1 MYFISLVFLYFKSIC
16 VIFSLVMVSAKL
28 ESYFI
33 LNEKSYKLKVGY
45 ANESILPPYIDHT
58 KENTRLSDL
67 IYLKYKLFVFNLMY
81 MKVLNKDNFM
91 YQSLTIKNILKSF
104 IVYFIGINRFT
115 ILLFGMC
122 VNFYKNSNYE
132 DFLLTYFSN
141 TCDHR
146 KLIKINNKWV
156 ANNPKSSLKK
166 LLNDL
171 FDCTNSNKNYFE
183 SYKNDTVSLSSKIKK
198 LDAET
203 KMYQAPFTD
212 KMSSKK
218 THKIFLEAT
227 NNNLLALETDYTK
240 SVNNNNYNKNPI
252 IVQYDGDKK
261 KSTLLEQNP
270 DEISQT
276 TKEHKVKFLSQLF
289 GAHKYGYDIN
299 IISNKYNKSII
310 GVAEIDKD
318 MDIYLNKYGIQI
330 SKEDLFKILDTHT
343 LILLDDF

>member
-1 MYFISLVFLYFKSIC
+1 
-16 VIFSLVMVSAKL
+16 MVSAKL

-122 VNFYKNSNYE
+122 VNFYKNTNYE

-171 FDCTNSNKNYFE
+171 FYCTNSNKNYFE

-203 KMYQAPFTD
+203 KIYQAPFTD

-270 DEISQT
+270 YEISQT